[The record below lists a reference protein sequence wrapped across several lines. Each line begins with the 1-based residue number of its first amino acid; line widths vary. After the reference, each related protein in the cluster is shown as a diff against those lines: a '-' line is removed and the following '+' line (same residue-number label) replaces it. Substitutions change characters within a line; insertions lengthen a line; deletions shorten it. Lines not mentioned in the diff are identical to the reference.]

1 MKDVGLPLIASAV
14 RCRERGR
21 SGRVRLGSYAWAAHA
36 PARPRPVAAT
46 ADVRA

>member
-21 SGRVRLGSYAWAAHA
+21 SGRVRLGSYAGRLTR
-36 PARPRPVAAT
+36 PPGLARWPQPPTFAL
-46 ADVRA
+46 